1 MTEKKL
7 IFKLSKHR
15 KLWTAM
21 PEYIL
26 QEVKTAK
33 PEESMQIIV
42 FRAKFRAFLELFPG
56 EAYTSYQC
64 FACQYTKEYTELYCW
79 SVRENACDVCPLDW
93 GTKRPC
99 WSYYELESLPF
110 LGGVDEEYMRYLCSC
125 ICNLPV
131 KAGVEIE

>member
-1 MTEKKL
+1 M

-15 KLWTAM
+15 KLWAAM

-26 QEVKTAK
+26 QEAKTAK
-33 PEESMQIIV
+33 HEESMQTIV
-42 FRAKFRAFLELFPG
+42 CRAKIRAFLELFPG
-56 EAYTSYQC
+56 EPYVSYEC

-79 SVRENACDVCPLDW
+79 TVQEKECDVCPLDW
-93 GTKRPC
+93 DPKPPC
-99 WSYYELESLPF
+99 WYYYKLESLLF
-110 LGGVDEEYMRYLCSC
+110 LGSVDEEYMRYLCSC